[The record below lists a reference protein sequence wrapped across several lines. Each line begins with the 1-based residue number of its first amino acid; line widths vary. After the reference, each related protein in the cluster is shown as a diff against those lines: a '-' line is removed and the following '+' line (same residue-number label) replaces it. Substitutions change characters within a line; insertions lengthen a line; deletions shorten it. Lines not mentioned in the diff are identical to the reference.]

1 VELQLSHLPAVDVFN
16 VDLLI
21 SKLQMLLGDTVKD
34 EDAVMSVSI
43 KILANIHKLYVFL
56 LVFSL

>member
-21 SKLQMLLGDTVKD
+21 SKLQMLISDTVKD
-34 EDAVMSVSI
+34 EDAGDVSFY
-43 KILANIHKLYVFL
+43 KNPGKY
-56 LVFSL
+56 S